1 MKRQR
6 LIMAILLFATVG
18 FAGQSCADTLFK
30 TLGIIEPSVRLEAP
44 AFSLTSLDGKEL
56 GLEEFRG
63 KLVLLNFWATFCA
76 PCREE
81 MPSMERL
88 WQRFKEKGLVI
99 VAINVDRGGADRVK
113 KFVEEVG
120 VTFPVLFDP
129 EGRVRRNYEI
139 FALPTSYI
147 IGRDGRF
154 LGKIVGERRW
164 DEPEFT
170 ELFER
175 LLSR

>member
-1 MKRQR
+1 MKR
-6 LIMAILLFATVG
+6 LKLTMAILLFATLW

-30 TLGIIEPSVRLEAP
+30 TLGIMEPEVRLEAP
-44 AFSLTSLDGKEL
+44 AFSLDTLDGKEL

-76 PCREE
+76 PCRDE

-99 VAINVDRGGADRVK
+99 VAVNVDRGSADRVRR
-113 KFVEEVG
+113 FVEEVG
-120 VTFPVLFDP
+120 VTFPVVLDP
-129 EGRVRRNYEI
+129 GGRVRRNYEI

-147 IGRDGRF
+147 IGRDGKF

-164 DEPEFT
+164 DTPEFK